1 MPATPFMVLGA
12 GNKRSTTLSS
22 SVTASALTMTLS
34 SVAGLNPNGGYLI
47 LDRGTVSEEIIYYE
61 SISGS
66 TITIA
71 TDGRGRC
78 GTTAVAHS
86 SGATVND
93 VIVDEHI
100 NRPRSAF
107 LAQHLD
113 NGEHNLAAASF
124 IDKLVDSDGGVL
136 NGRVNATVSSGNL
149 TVSIVRPD
157 GSSATSS
164 SPIYV
169 KINGLVRQVTSA
181 LSVTI
186 NGGLDNW
193 GQIASGLRPASGSNR
208 IDLFVWAIWN
218 STTSQV
224 QIGVS
229 RVYRFNVNFYTST
242 PADVFYLATNAS
254 FPPTG
259 STMEVVG
266 RITAHI
272 NSAGSFTSVDSHIYN
287 GRIDNTLHREYNPT
301 VTGSG
306 AMTVSNVVKNFA
318 WYQITNN
325 IITVGVSYS
334 FDLGGTASDHIRIT
348 LPLPA
353 WNYPATSRFTGS
365 GYGLVS
371 SGNITVQPIIV
382 PSISYNI
389 LAIYRSDFANFVLGA
404 GRGVHATITYPY
416 SL

>member
-47 LDRGTVSEEIIYYE
+47 LDKNTVNEEIVYYE

-113 NGEHNLAAASF
+113 NGEHNLAAANF
-124 IDKLVDSDGGVL
+124 FDKLISHDGGIL
-136 NGRVNATVSSGNL
+136 NGRVNAVTASNNL

-157 GSSATSS
+157 GSPASPT

-169 KINGLVRQVTSA
+169 KIGGIVRQITSA

-193 GQIASGLRPASGSNR
+193 GQVGSGLRPATGSNR
-208 IDLFVWAIWN
+208 IDLFVWLIWN
-218 STTSQV
+218 STASQV

-242 PADVFYLATNAS
+242 PSDIFYLATNSS
-254 FPPTG
+254 FPPTN
-259 STMEVVG
+259 SVMEVVG
-266 RITAHI
+266 RITAYI
-272 NSAGSFTSVDSHIYN
+272 GSTGLFTGVDSNVYN
-287 GRIDNTLHREYNPT
+287 GRIDCTLHREYFPA

-306 AMTVSNVVKNFA
+306 SMTVSNVVKNFA
-318 WYQITNN
+318 WYQINSN
-325 IITVGVSYS
+325 LVTVGLSYS

-348 LPLPA
+348 LPIPA
-353 WNYPATSRFTGS
+353 WGYTAASRFVGS

-371 SGNITVQPIIV
+371 TGNILVQPIIV
-382 PSISYNI
+382 PSISYSI
-389 LAIYRSDFANFVLGA
+389 LAVYRSDFANFTIGS
-404 GRGVHATITYPY
+404 GRTVNVQITYPY